1 MKRALVASAGLL
13 TAAALVLSGCSDDG
27 GGSSSGGKP
36 TVVTSTNVWG
46 SVASA
51 VAGNDAEVT
60 ALFTNS
66 ADDPHE
72 FEPSASDTAKVAD
85 ASVILMNG
93 GHYDEYMEQ
102 AAKNSS
108 GTVINAFDIMEGGHE
123 ESTEETGTDE
133 GHSHEVNEH
142 VFYNLAVVGTVATK
156 LGEAL
161 AAKDSAHAETY
172 RTNALRFNTELAA
185 VRNQVSQIKA
195 AHNGTKVAQTEP
207 LAGYLL
213 TEAGLSDVS
222 PAGFT
227 AAVEEG
233 QSPSAADRA
242 ALQDLL
248 TSRTVKAFIYNTQA
262 VDTVT
267 EALLTVAQGAKVPV
281 VKFTET
287 LPDGVSDYVVWQR
300 GQVEALAHALNS
312 SGA

>member
-1 MKRALVASAGLL
+1 
-13 TAAALVLSGCSDDG
+13 
-27 GGSSSGGKP
+27 
-36 TVVTSTNVWG
+36 
-46 SVASA
+46 
-51 VAGNDAEVT
+51 
-60 ALFTNS
+60 
-66 ADDPHE
+66 
-72 FEPSASDTAKVAD
+72 
-85 ASVILMNG
+85 MNG

-142 VFYNLAVVGTVATK
+142 VFYNLAVVGQVATK

-185 VRNQVSQIKA
+185 VRNQVSQIKRPQR
-195 AHNGTKVAQTEP
+195 TKVAQTEP

-300 GQVEALAHALNS
+300 GQVEALANALNS

>member
-142 VFYNLAVVGTVATK
+142 VFYNLAVVGQVATK

-242 ALQDLL
+242 
-248 TSRTVKAFIYNTQA
+248 
-262 VDTVT
+262 
-267 EALLTVAQGAKVPV
+267 V
-281 VKFTET
+281 VLDMGEVIASGTPRDVFK
-287 LPDGVSDYVVWQR
+287 DR
-300 GQVEALAHALNS
+300 GI
-312 SGA
+312 